1 MLVRTAVVSGQLVGH
16 RGLVQDWVYHD
27 NLTLAGQLSLPRS
40 SSLSLSLSLVS
51 KTAGRLAQELE
62 VLEKHR
68 ESERRILELQGRERL
83 AEPRYDQQES
93 QENLLGQEVAAQS
106 VLAYGDSLYL
116 QPVENTRWVSRLS
129 SLVL

>member
-1 MLVRTAVVSGQLVGH
+1 MTISPSQVN
-16 RGLVQDWVYHD
+16 YHYQGR
-27 NLTLAGQLSLPRS
+27 LH
-40 SSLSLSLSLVS
+40 SLSLSLVS

>member
-1 MLVRTAVVSGQLVGH
+1 M
-16 RGLVQDWVYHD
+16 
-27 NLTLAGQLSLPRS
+27 
-40 SSLSLSLSLVS
+40 
-51 KTAGRLAQELE
+51 
-62 VLEKHR
+62 LEKHR

-93 QENLLGQEVAAQS
+93 QENLLGREVAAQS

-129 SLVL
+129 SVVSSSVSPSDSPPGWRSWRRREGAGAQ